1 MRRATLGA
9 MVALLLA
16 SCGTGP
22 TPAPIQAV
30 PGDVEPGVWFVDVAQ
45 AGGVWLEPET
55 LRALGLDPQAEAA
68 PVLRLSWSDD
78 ELSYL
83 PLSTE
88 QGWGVLFY
96 APERAT
102 RYTQQTSFRLEPGVA
117 GPHMSSEESPSPVG
131 TPEAGL
137 FSARWEQN
145 RRYLPQATLTAPWF
159 WEPLYAPGEIA
170 HTVVLTSALP
180 GPLTATLSLWSHTSL
195 SPTPDHRLRLQWDG
209 ETVGE
214 WEWAGRGMQR
224 LTATWD
230 EAQPGGEHTLT
241 IETPA
246 TSEGVAVVWIDGWE
260 ITYRRPAEQG
270 VYLAAGS
277 SLAVT
282 ASSARVLD
290 VTEPLAPVDL
300 GIAEGAAVG
309 AVAGRRYWVGIP
321 EPPRSLRPASRVDLA
336 SLAGVTYLA
345 IAPAAFQPALQ
356 PLLDHRQGQGLTA
369 AAVTPQAVYDTFGG
383 GRPDPDAIR
392 ALAQQLPD
400 LRYLLLVGD
409 ASVEP
414 GGYDGEAGALQVVT
428 PFTRTTIL
436 GETPADALLGIDG
449 EGRPAVAV
457 GRFPVESAAEVTA
470 LVEKTLRWETGDA
483 TPAPLL
489 LNDDEPEFVALLDE
503 IAPLIPGGE
512 TVPRIDMGDAGSREE
527 LLEALN
533 RGPTWLNYSGH
544 GSLTRLGD
552 EGILTVEDGAVL
564 KEPLLGVAWTCLA
577 AYFAHPTQISMVE
590 TWLRQPQGGAVA
602 FLGPVGETMTFE
614 QQPFAEAFYRAL
626 EEEGGGRLGD
636 AWLAALQSAGGSDD
650 VRWGFVILGD
660 PALRIA
666 GSCRP

>member
-1 MRRATLGA
+1 MRRATLGV
-9 MVALLLA
+9 MLALLLA

-22 TPAPIQAV
+22 TPAPVQAV
-30 PGDVEPGVWFVDVAQ
+30 PGDVESGIWFVDVAQ
-45 AGGVWLEPET
+45 EGSVWLSPET

-68 PVLRLSWSDD
+68 PELRLSWSDD
-78 ELSYL
+78 EIPYL

-96 APERAT
+96 APDRAT

-117 GPHMSSEESPSPVG
+117 GPRMSSEEPPAPVG
-131 TPEAGL
+131 TPGAGL

-145 RRYLPQATLTAPWF
+145 RRYLPQATSPVPWF

-180 GPLTATLSLWSHTSL
+180 GPLTATLALWSHTSL

-214 WEWAGRGMQR
+214 WEWEGRGMQR

-246 TSEGVAVVWIDGWE
+246 TSEGGGVAVVWIDGWE
-260 ITYRRPAEQG
+260 LTYRRPADSG
-270 VYLAAGS
+270 VYRAEGS
-277 SLAVT
+277 SLAVA
-282 ASSARVLD
+282 ASGARVLD

-300 GIAEGAAVG
+300 GIAEGEAG
-309 AVAGRRYWVGIP
+309 GTVAGRRYWVGIP
-321 EPPRSLRPASRVDLA
+321 EPPLTLRPASRVDLA

-356 PLLDHRQGQGLTA
+356 PLLDYRQGEGLTT
-369 AAVTPQAVYDTFGG
+369 AAVAPQAIYDTFGG
-383 GRPDPDAIR
+383 GRPNPDAIR
-392 ALAQQLPD
+392 ALVQQLPD

-414 GGYDGEAGALQVVT
+414 GGYDGEAGALRVVT

-457 GRFPVESAAEVTA
+457 GRFPVESDVEVAA
-470 LVEKTLRWETGDA
+470 LVEKTIRWETGD
-483 TPAPLL
+483 TPPVPLL
-489 LNDDEPEFVALLDE
+489 LNDDEPEFVALINE

-512 TVPRIDMGDAGSREE
+512 TAPRIDMGDAGSRDA

-533 RGPTWLNYSGH
+533 RGPVWLNYNGH
-544 GSLTRLGD
+544 GSLARLGD
-552 EGILTVEDGAVL
+552 EGILTVEDGVAL
-564 KEPLLGVAWTCLA
+564 KEPLLGV
-577 AYFAHPTQISMVE
+577 
-590 TWLRQPQGGAVA
+590 
-602 FLGPVGETMTFE
+602 
-614 QQPFAEAFYRAL
+614 
-626 EEEGGGRLGD
+626 
-636 AWLAALQSAGGSDD
+636 
-650 VRWGFVILGD
+650 
-660 PALRIA
+660 
-666 GSCRP
+666 